1 MLSRGGLPEV
11 PCAKCGD
18 RVVGLAWGDL
28 CPRCRAE
35 RSRRASKLATRI
47 SLAATLL
54 MGAVRRTHH
63 APGSDGSGL
72 RGGRRRGDLH
82 HRAAHRGPRGHGD
95 HEMMKSLLALGV
107 LAAPLSAQ
115 TSVTIYNDGRVLVRR
130 EVPVAVPKGSSSHK
144 VSLGPLDPAS
154 LFPLDSGVAITR
166 VSYDGATD
174 EGSALRRSVGRRIV
188 FRLPRVQGHAE
199 RGRSRG
205 GSAAAPAARTAASPS
220 SRPARRCIRPKWWWP
235 IRAAALDLFERQG
248 AEDAPPGVLHRR
260 RDLAGELSGDDRRP
274 YGARGGARGAG
285 VAGPPCRKR
294 GCPAPRRLRR
304 AGRQGAASRRGR
316 WSAASRRRT
325 PWPTQVASE
334 QRVGEF
340 HLYTL
345 PGKSTLLPGLTTSV
359 ALFEPAEV
367 PYERTY
373 EVRGL
378 VPYWGILPQEGEE
391 SEAPVEVSYTLKR
404 PHKTEFGDRPLPG
417 GVARIYQPDSA
428 GRPQLVGE
436 ASMEHTPAGRDLRL
450 AAGHRLRPHRAAGA
464 DRLRHPPRQHRR
476 VRRADRRHG
485 RLPRDGAQ
493 RHRQRDHR
501 GRDRGAGGRV
511 VRGEELGPCGEAF
524 HRAHPLPGKGARP
537 AAKPR

>member
-1 MLSRGGLPEV
+1 
-11 PCAKCGD
+11 
-18 RVVGLAWGDL
+18 
-28 CPRCRAE
+28 
-35 RSRRASKLATRI
+35 
-47 SLAATLL
+47 
-54 MGAVRRTHH
+54 
-63 APGSDGSGL
+63 
-72 RGGRRRGDLH
+72 
-82 HRAAHRGPRGHGD
+82 
-95 HEMMKSLLALGV
+95 MMKCLLALGV

-130 EVPVAVPKGSSSHK
+130 EVAVAVPKGSSSHK

-166 VSYDGATD
+166 ASYDGATD

-188 FRLPRVQGHAE
+188 FRLPESKDTLSAVVLGVDPLRLQLPDGRITFQPPGAAMYPAE
-199 RGRSRG
+199 VVVADPTAAIDLLSTRERKTLRLGFFTG
-205 GSAAAPAARTAASPS
+205 GATWQASYQVTIGSRTARVAGLAVVESQGL
-220 SRPARRCIRPKWWWP
+220 
-235 IRAAALDLFERQG
+235 RAEKADVQL
-248 AEDAPPGVLHRR
+248 
-260 RDLAGELSGDDRRP
+260 LAGSVGQAQKAPEPPRP
-274 YGARGGARGAG
+274 ME
-285 VAGPPCRKR
+285 
-294 GCPAPRRLRR
+294 RRLE
-304 AGRQGAASRRGR
+304 AAY
-316 WSAASRRRT
+316 AMAD
-325 PWPTQVASE
+325 QAASE

-450 AAGHRLRPHRAAGA
+450 AAGIAFDLTA
-464 DRLRHPPRQHRR
+464 RR
-476 VRRADRRHG
+476 VQTGYVTRRDSTAAEGVRTVATADYRVTVRNASDSAATVDVIEE
-485 RLPRDGAQ
+485 R
-493 RHRQRDHR
+493 
-501 GRDRGAGGRV
+501 AGEWSVVKSSVPAEKLSTVRTRFRV
-511 VRGEELGPCGEAF
+511 KVPARGEAEVTYGL
-524 HRAHPLPGKGARP
+524 RIVW
-537 AAKPR
+537 

>member
-1 MLSRGGLPEV
+1 
-11 PCAKCGD
+11 
-18 RVVGLAWGDL
+18 
-28 CPRCRAE
+28 
-35 RSRRASKLATRI
+35 
-47 SLAATLL
+47 
-54 MGAVRRTHH
+54 
-63 APGSDGSGL
+63 
-72 RGGRRRGDLH
+72 
-82 HRAAHRGPRGHGD
+82 
-95 HEMMKSLLALGV
+95 MMKSLLALGV

-130 EVPVAVPKGSSSHK
+130 EVPVALPKGSSSHK

-188 FRLPRVQGHAE
+188 FRLPESTDTLSAVVLGVDPLRLQLPDGRITFQPPGAAMYPAE
-199 RGRSRG
+199 VVVADPTAAIDLFGTRERKTLRLGYFTG
-205 GSAAAPAARTAASPS
+205 GATWQASYQVTIGGRTARVAGLAVLESQGL
-220 SRPARRCIRPKWWWP
+220 
-235 IRAAALDLFERQG
+235 RAEKADIQL
-248 AEDAPPGVLHRR
+248 
-260 RDLAGELSGDDRRP
+260 LAGSVGRADKAPEPPRP
-274 YGARGGARGAG
+274 LE
-285 VAGPPCRKR
+285 
-294 GCPAPRRLRR
+294 RRLE
-304 AGRQGAASRRGR
+304 AAY
-316 WSAASRRRT
+316 AMAD
-325 PWPTQVASE
+325 QAASE

-378 VPYWGILPQEGEE
+378 VPYWGILPPQGEE

-450 AAGHRLRPHRAAGA
+450 AAGVAFDLTARRVQTGYVTRRDSTAEYGVRTVATADYRVTVRNATDSTTTVDVIEERAGEWSVVKSSVPADKLSTVRTRFRMKVPARGEAAVTYRLRI
-464 DRLRHPPRQHRR
+464 
-476 VRRADRRHG
+476 VW
-485 RLPRDGAQ
+485 
-493 RHRQRDHR
+493 
-501 GRDRGAGGRV
+501 
-511 VRGEELGPCGEAF
+511 
-524 HRAHPLPGKGARP
+524 
-537 AAKPR
+537 